1 MGTKVQLGLL
11 GNGLGRSRAKN
22 LHEMLG
28 KLFGLDVN
36 YRVMDLAGKPAPVS
50 IANEL
55 QRCRDAGF
63 RGVNVTHPYKCEAFG
78 CVTPRAHFPKGL
90 NSVNTVIFGGAKME
104 ADNTDFSGFY
114 HAFRNRFGTGDVVG
128 RVLMLGAG
136 GVGVAIAFA
145 LHHLGMKE
153 LIIHDTNLEIARVLV
168 GQLVAN
174 GVKATLANL
183 DLVAEMR
190 QADGLVNA
198 TPIGMF
204 QYPGNPFPGGGYGQ
218 QRWAFDAVYTPVNTE
233 FLQRC
238 QTENIDILS
247 GFHLFLHQ
255 GLHAFER
262 FTGIKAD
269 AAEVETIFL
278 QQYPLE

>member
-1 MGTKVQLGLL
+1 MATKIQLGLL

-28 KLFGLDVN
+28 GIFGIEVS
-36 YRVMDLAGKPAPVS
+36 YRVMDLGGQPAPVS
-50 IANEL
+50 IAKEL
-55 QRCRDAGF
+55 ERCRVEGF
-63 RGVNVTHPYKCEAFG
+63 RGVNVTHPYKCDAFA
-78 CVTPRAHFPKGL
+78 CVTPMAHFPQGL
-90 NSVNTVIFGGAKME
+90 NSVNTVIFGGSGME
-104 ADNTDFSGFY
+104 ADNTDFSGFF
-114 HAFRNRFGTGDVVG
+114 HAFRSRFGEGDVVG

-153 LIIHDTNLEIARVLV
+153 LIIYDTKVETAADLV
-168 GQLVAN
+168 RLLVTN
-174 GVKATLANL
+174 GVTARLAGH
-183 DLVAEMR
+183 DLAEEMR
-190 QADGLVNA
+190 QADGLINA

-204 QYPGNPFPGGGYGQ
+204 QYPGNPFPGEGYGRQ
-218 QRWAFDAVYTPVNTE
+218 PWAFDAVYTPVDTE

-238 QTENIDILS
+238 RKENIDILS
-247 GFHLFLHQ
+247 GFQLFLYQ

-269 AAEVETIFL
+269 AAEVETAFL
-278 QQYPLE
+278 KQYPLE